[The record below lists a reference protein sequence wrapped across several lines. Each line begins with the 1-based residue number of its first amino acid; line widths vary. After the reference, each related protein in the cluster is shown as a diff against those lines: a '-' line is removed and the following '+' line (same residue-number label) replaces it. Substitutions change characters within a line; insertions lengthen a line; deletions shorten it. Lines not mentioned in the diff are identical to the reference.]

1 MNNPII
7 MLLFSSYVSSL
18 QHDLGFN
25 LDKNNSRGLSH
36 VKIGAD
42 ENYAKFLNSIEY
54 EEKKRI
60 IIKRSLEKTGNP
72 LTSIYG
78 NKNLINSVFE
88 KSRPFLNSK
97 NRRRR
102 EISILGLFELSTK
115 HGVRK
120 EGYSELS
127 AAQLAIRHINRRGL
141 LFGNT
146 LKLLTNDTK
155 VSG

>member
-60 IIKRSLEKTGNP
+60 IKTGNP

-78 NKNLINSVFE
+78 NKNMINSVFE